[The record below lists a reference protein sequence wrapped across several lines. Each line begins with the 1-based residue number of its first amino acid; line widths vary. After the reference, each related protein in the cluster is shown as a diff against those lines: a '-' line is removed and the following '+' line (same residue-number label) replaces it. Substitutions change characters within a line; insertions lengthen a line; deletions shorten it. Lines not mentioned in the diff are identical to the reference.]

1 MASVSSTMTSHPG
14 PFESSDA
21 FHSYPMSSFPH
32 RPGRPAQ
39 HEELF
44 RRSPTHAAS
53 APPPP
58 PPRPVNLPPLSSID
72 PRQQRPSHSP
82 SPADAQNKSQQPGL
96 PGLIPPYGALLPNT
110 SQYYGSQL
118 NTNGQYIG
126 GPSPITS
133 PASRFPIALT
143 TDLPGMISS
152 SRHKKEVK
160 KRTKTGCM
168 TCRKRRIKVG
178 LILRLFHSA
187 IKSLLSPSSKVEA
200 ENQKVSSPSRSNDN
214 GQ

>member
-1 MASVSSTMTSHPG
+1 MTSHPG
-14 PFESSDA
+14 PLESSDA

-32 RPGRPAQ
+32 RPGRPVQ

-44 RRSPTHAAS
+44 RHSPTHAAS
-53 APPPP
+53 APP
-58 PPRPVNLPPLSSID
+58 RPINLPPLSSID

-82 SPADAQNKSQQPGL
+82 SPADAQDESQQPGL
-96 PGLIPPYGALLPNT
+96 PGHIPPYGALLPNI

-126 GPSPITS
+126 GPSPSVGVAS
-133 PASRFPIALT
+133 PGSRFSIAPT
-143 TDLPGMISS
+143 SDPNSIISS
-152 SRHKKEVK
+152 GRHKKEVK

-178 LILRLFHSA
+178 NPKLFIPPAS
-187 IKSLLSPSSKVEA
+187 KSLLSPDSKVEA
-200 ENQKVSSPSRSNDN
+200 EDQRFKPISK
-214 GQ
+214 

>member
-1 MASVSSTMTSHPG
+1 MASISSTMASHPG
-14 PFESSDA
+14 PFESSGA

-32 RPGRPAQ
+32 PPGRPVQ

-44 RRSPTHAAS
+44 RHSPTHAAS
-53 APPPP
+53 APP
-58 PPRPVNLPPLSSID
+58 RPINLPPLSSID

-82 SPADAQNKSQQPGL
+82 SPADAQDESQQPGL
-96 PGLIPPYGALLPNT
+96 PGRIPPYGALLPNI

-126 GPSPITS
+126 GPSPPVAGAS
-133 PASRFPIALT
+133 PGSRFPIAST
-143 TDLPGMISS
+143 PDPNSIISS
-152 SRHKKEVK
+152 GRHKKEVK

-178 LILRLFHSA
+178 NPKLFIPPAS
-187 IKSLLSPSSKVEA
+187 KSLLSPDSKVEA
-200 ENQKVSSPSRSNDN
+200 EDQGFKPISK
-214 GQ
+214 

>member
-14 PFESSDA
+14 PFESSHA

-32 RPGRPAQ
+32 PPGRPAQ

-44 RRSPTHAAS
+44 RRSPTHAAG
-53 APPPP
+53 AP

-72 PRQQRPSHSP
+72 PRQQRPPHSP
-82 SPADAQNKSQQPGL
+82 LPAVAQNNSQQPGL

-118 NTNGQYIG
+118 NANGQYIG
-126 GPSPITS
+126 GPSPPVAVAS
-133 PASRFPIALT
+133 PGSRFPIALT
-143 TDLPGMISS
+143 TDPTSMISS

-178 LILRLFHSA
+178 
-187 IKSLLSPSSKVEA
+187 
-200 ENQKVSSPSRSNDN
+200 
-214 GQ
+214 

>member
-1 MASVSSTMTSHPG
+1 MVSISSTMTSHPG

-21 FHSYPMSSFPH
+21 FHSYPMSSSPH
-32 RPGRPAQ
+32 LSGQPVQ

-44 RRSPTHAAS
+44 RHSPTHAAS
-53 APPPP
+53 APP
-58 PPRPVNLPPLSSID
+58 RPINLPPLSSID

-82 SPADAQNKSQQPGL
+82 SPADAQDESQQPGH
-96 PGLIPPYGALLPNT
+96 IPPYGALLPNI

-126 GPSPITS
+126 RPSPPVAVAS
-133 PASRFPIALT
+133 PGSRFPIAAT
-143 TDLPGMISS
+143 SDPNSIISS
-152 SRHKKEVK
+152 GRHKKEVK

-178 LILRLFHSA
+178 NPKLLIPPASNPFYRLIRKLR
-187 IKSLLSPSSKVEA
+187 
-200 ENQKVSSPSRSNDN
+200 QKIRVSSPSRSDDN
-214 GQ
+214 GR